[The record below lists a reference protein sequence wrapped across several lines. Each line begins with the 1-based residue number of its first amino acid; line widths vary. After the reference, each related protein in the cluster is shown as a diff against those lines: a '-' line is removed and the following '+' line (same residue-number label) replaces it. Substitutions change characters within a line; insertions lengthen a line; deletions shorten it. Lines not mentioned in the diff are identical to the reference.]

1 MFRKIN
7 IYKSIFTM
15 INAYDIIKGWKGC
28 EKMKISYS
36 KLFGILEQRNITKT
50 ELRENIKVSTATLAK
65 LSKNE
70 PIAMK
75 VIEDI
80 CNFLNCQPGD
90 IMEMEKEVDK
100 TTLLY
105 RLQEEKQ
112 IRLKGGI
119 YHQTQV
125 KLAYNSNHMEG
136 SKLTEDQTRYIY
148 ETNTIGLEKEP
159 ANIDDI
165 IETVNHFQ
173 CFDYILDCAEDVLTE
188 NVIKKIHQILKSNT
202 SDSRLEW
209 FNVGDYKQRSNMVG
223 DSKTTPPSRV
233 KKEMQRLLFE
243 YQQKETVTFE
253 DIVEFHY
260 HFEKIHP
267 FQDGN
272 GRVGRLII
280 FKECLKYNIIPFIV
294 DERHKLYYYRGL
306 KEFENER
313 GYLID
318 TCLSAQDMYIE
329 LLKYF
334 TEE

>member
-1 MFRKIN
+1 
-7 IYKSIFTM
+7 M
-15 INAYDIIKGWKGC
+15 INL
-28 EKMKISYS
+28 KISY
-36 KLFGILEQRNITKT
+36 KKMFDVLEQRSISKT

-80 CNFLNCQPGD
+80 CDFLNCQPGD

-100 TTLLY
+100 YTLLY
-105 RLQEEKQ
+105 RLREEKK
-112 IRLKGGI
+112 IKLKGGI

-125 KLAYNSNHMEG
+125 KLSYNSNHMEG
-136 SKLTEDQTRYIY
+136 STLTEDQTRYIY

-173 CFDYILDCAEDVLTE
+173 CFDYILDCADDILSESI
-188 NVIKKIHQILKSNT
+188 IKKIHSILKANT
-202 SDSRLEW
+202 SDSRLDW
-209 FNVGDYKQRSNMVG
+209 FNVGDYKQRPNMVG
-223 DSKTTPPSRV
+223 DSKTTPPSKV
-233 KKEMQRLLFE
+233 KKDMQRLLFE
-243 YQQKETVTFE
+243 YSQKEMITFD

-280 FKECLKYNIIPFIV
+280 FKECLKHNIVPFII
-294 DERHKLYYYRGL
+294 DEKHKLYYYRGL
-306 KEFENER
+306 KEFEIEK
-313 GYLID
+313 GYLTD
-318 TCLSAQDMYIE
+318 TCLSAQDTYKEMLE
-329 LLKYF
+329 YF
-334 TEE
+334 SEE

>member
-1 MFRKIN
+1 M
-7 IYKSIFTM
+7 
-15 INAYDIIKGWKGC
+15 
-28 EKMKISYS
+28 
-36 KLFGILEQRNITKT
+36 EQRNITKT
-50 ELRENIKVSTATLAK
+50 ELRENIRISTATLAK

-70 PIAMK
+70 LVAMK

-90 IMEMEKEVDK
+90 IMEMEKEIDK

-173 CFDYILDCAEDVLTE
+173 CFDYILGCAEDVLTE
-188 NVIKKIHQILKSNT
+188 SIIKKIHRILKSNT

-209 FNVGDYKQRSNMVG
+209 FNAGDYKQRSNMVG
-223 DSKTTPPSRV
+223 DSKTTPPGRV
-233 KKEMQRLLFE
+233 KKEMQQLLFK
-243 YQQKETVTFE
+243 YQQMETVTFE

-280 FKECLKYNIIPFIV
+280 FKECLKYNITPFII

-329 LLKYF
+329 LLEYF

>member
-1 MFRKIN
+1 MRTI
-7 IYKSIFTM
+7 
-15 INAYDIIKGWKGC
+15 
-28 EKMKISYS
+28 KISYT
-36 KLFGILEQRNITKT
+36 KLFDILNKRNITKT
-50 ELRENIKVSTATLAK
+50 ELRKNIKISTATLAK

-70 PIAMK
+70 PVAMK

-80 CNFLNCQPGD
+80 CNFLHCQPGD

-100 TTLLY
+100 TSLLY
-105 RLQEEKQ
+105 RLREEKK

-119 YHQTQV
+119 YHQTQI

-148 ETNTIGLEKEP
+148 ETNTIGSEKEP
-159 ANIDDI
+159 VNIDDI

-173 CFDYILDCAEDVLTE
+173 CFDYILDCTEEALTE
-188 NVIKKIHQILKSNT
+188 TIIKNIHSILKSNT

-209 FNVGDYKQRSNMVG
+209 FCVGDYKQRPNMTG
-223 DSKTTPPSRV
+223 GSKTTPPGKV
-233 KKEMQRLLFE
+233 KKEMQQLLFE
-243 YQQKETVTFE
+243 YQQKDEISFD

-260 HFEKIHP
+260 LFEKIHP

-280 FKECLKYNIIPFIV
+280 FKECLKYDIIPFII
-294 DERHKLYYYRGL
+294 DERYKMYYYRGL
-306 KEFENER
+306 KEFETEK
-313 GYLID
+313 GFLTD
-318 TCLSAQDMYIE
+318 TCFSAQDAYKE

-334 TEE
+334 TVE

>member
-1 MFRKIN
+1 
-7 IYKSIFTM
+7 
-15 INAYDIIKGWKGC
+15 
-28 EKMKISYS
+28 MKKLNISYN
-36 KLFGILEQRNITKT
+36 KLFEILEQRNITKT
-50 ELRENIKVSTATLAK
+50 ELRENIKISTATLAK

-70 PIAMK
+70 LIAMK
-75 VIEDI
+75 VIKDI

-90 IMEMEKEVDK
+90 IMEMEKEIDK

-112 IRLKGGI
+112 IKLKGGI

-173 CFDYILDCAEDVLTE
+173 CFDYILDCAEDALTE
-188 NVIKKIHQILKSNT
+188 NIINNIHQILKSNT

-280 FKECLKYNIIPFIV
+280 FKECLKYSIIPFIV

-318 TCLSAQDMYIE
+318 TCLSAQDMYSE
-329 LLKYF
+329 LLEYF
-334 TEE
+334 AEE

>member
-1 MFRKIN
+1 MF
-7 IYKSIFTM
+7 
-15 INAYDIIKGWKGC
+15 DV
-28 EKMKISYS
+28 
-36 KLFGILEQRNITKT
+36 LEQRAISKT

-70 PIAMK
+70 PVAMK

-80 CNFLNCQPGD
+80 CDFLNCQPGD

-100 TTLLY
+100 STLLY
-105 RLQEEKQ
+105 RLREEKK
-112 IRLKGGI
+112 IKLKGGI
-119 YHQTQV
+119 YHQTQI
-125 KLAYNSNHMEG
+125 KLSYNSNHMEG

-173 CFDYILDCAEDVLTE
+173 CFDYILDCADDALTE
-188 NVIKKIHQILKSNT
+188 SIIKKIHSILKANT

-209 FNVGDYKQRSNMVG
+209 FNVGDYKQRPNMVG
-223 DSKTTPPSRV
+223 DSKTTPPSKV
-233 KKEMQRLLFE
+233 KKDIQRLLFE
-243 YQQKETVTFE
+243 YNQKENICVE

-260 HFEKIHP
+260 RFEKIHP

-280 FKECLKYNIIPFIV
+280 FKECLKHNIVPFII
-294 DERHKLYYYRGL
+294 DEKHKLYYYRGL
-306 KEFENER
+306 KEFETER
-313 GYLID
+313 GYLTD
-318 TCLSAQDMYIE
+318 TCLSAQDAYKEMLE
-329 LLKYF
+329 YF
-334 TEE
+334 SEE

>member
-1 MFRKIN
+1 MRMS
-7 IYKSIFTM
+7 YK
-15 INAYDIIKGWKGC
+15 
-28 EKMKISYS
+28 
-36 KLFGILEQRNITKT
+36 KLFDILEQKKITKT

-70 PIAMK
+70 PVAMK

-80 CNFLNCQPGD
+80 CDFLNCQPGD

-100 TTLLY
+100 STLLY
-105 RLQEEKQ
+105 RLREEKK
-112 IRLKGGI
+112 IKLKGGI
-119 YHQTQV
+119 YHQTQI
-125 KLAYNSNHMEG
+125 KLSYNSNHMEG

-173 CFDYILDCAEDVLTE
+173 CFDYILDCADELLTE
-188 NVIKKIHQILKSNT
+188 YIIKEIHAILKSNT

-209 FNVGDYKQRSNMVG
+209 FNVGDYKQRPNMVG
-223 DSKTTPPSRV
+223 DSKTTPPSKV
-233 KKEMQRLLFE
+233 KNEMQRLLFE
-243 YQQKETVTFE
+243 YNQKENISID

-260 HFEKIHP
+260 RFEKIHP

-280 FKECLKYNIIPFIV
+280 FKECLKHGIVPFII

-306 KEFENER
+306 KEFESER
-313 GYLID
+313 GYLTD
-318 TCLSAQDMYIE
+318 TCLSAQDVYKEMLE
-329 LLKYF
+329 YF
-334 TEE
+334 SEE

>member
-1 MFRKIN
+1 MR
-7 IYKSIFTM
+7 
-15 INAYDIIKGWKGC
+15 
-28 EKMKISYS
+28 ISY
-36 KLFGILEQRNITKT
+36 KRMFEILEQKEITKT
-50 ELRENIKVSTATLAK
+50 ELRENIKISTATLAK

-70 PIAMK
+70 PVAMK

-100 TTLLY
+100 STLLY
-105 RLQEEKQ
+105 RLREEKK
-112 IRLKGGI
+112 IKLKGGI
-119 YHQTQV
+119 YHQTQI
-125 KLAYNSNHMEG
+125 KLSYNSNHMEG

-173 CFDYILDCAEDVLTE
+173 CFDYILDCADDILTE
-188 NVIKKIHQILKSNT
+188 SIIKKIHTILKSNT

-209 FNVGDYKQRSNMVG
+209 FNVGDYKQRPNMVG
-223 DSKTTPPSRV
+223 DSKTTPPSKV
-233 KKEMQRLLFE
+233 KNEIQKLLLE
-243 YQQKETVTFE
+243 YNQKEVINFK
-253 DIVEFHY
+253 DIVEFHDR
-260 HFEKIHP
+260 FEKIHP

-280 FKECLKYNIIPFIV
+280 FKECLKHNIIPFII
-294 DERHKLYYYRGL
+294 DEKHKLYYYRGL
-306 KEFENER
+306 KEFEVEE

-318 TCLSAQDMYIE
+318 TCLAAQDVFKEMLE
-329 LLKYF
+329 YF
-334 TEE
+334 SEE

>member
-1 MFRKIN
+1 MGGRKDV
-7 IYKSIFTM
+7 K
-15 INAYDIIKGWKGC
+15 KL
-28 EKMKISYS
+28 KISYN
-36 KLFGILEQRNITKT
+36 KLFEILDQRNITKT
-50 ELRENIKVSTATLAK
+50 ELRENIKISTATLAK

-90 IMEMEKEVDK
+90 IMEMEKKVDK

-105 RLQEEKQ
+105 RLREEKQ
-112 IRLKGGI
+112 IKLKGGI

-148 ETNTIGLEKEP
+148 ETNTIGLDKEP

-173 CFDYILDCAEDVLTE
+173 CFDYILDCAEDILTE
-188 NVIKKIHQILKSNT
+188 NIVKKIHQILKFNT

-233 KKEMQRLLFE
+233 KKEIQRLLFE

-253 DIVEFHY
+253 DIIEFHY

-272 GRVGRLII
+272 GRVGRLIM
-280 FKECLKYNIIPFIV
+280 FKECLKYNITPFII
-294 DERHKLYYYRGL
+294 DERHKFYYYRGL

-334 TEE
+334 MEE